1 MPSIPDARFARPAPR
16 ISHVRSPS
24 IDAKAAAHAQ
34 VRSGRQIAAV
44 RPILSL
50 FGR

>member
-34 VRSGRQIAAV
+34 VRQVAAV

>member
-1 MPSIPDARFARPAPR
+1 MPSIPDARSAPR
-16 ISHVRSPS
+16 IGHVRSPS

-50 FGR
+50 FGG

>member
-1 MPSIPDARFARPAPR
+1 MPSIPDARFTRPAPR

-34 VRSGRQIAAV
+34 FRSGHQAAAV
-44 RPILSL
+44 RPLLSL

>member
-24 IDAKAAAHAQ
+24 IDAKAAAQ
-34 VRSGRQIAAV
+34 VRSGRQVAAV